1 MIENDSD
8 FLRNLRVKNVNTLII
23 RNMNINTISNKF
35 YQLKLFVQG
44 KVDMLIVTETE
55 FDSTF
60 PTSQFMIDVYREPYP
75 FDRNRNGSGVLI
87 YIREEI
93 PSKLLGDRNL
103 SHDIEGIFAESNL
116 RKKEVITFWSYD
128 AHNQSDEYFLNR
140 VKKCL
145 DMYNKSYERR
155 L

>member
-1 MIENDSD
+1 
-8 FLRNLRVKNVNTLII
+8 
-23 RNMNINTISNKF
+23 MNINTISNKF

-60 PTSQFMIDVYREPYP
+60 PTSQFMIDGYREPYP
-75 FDRNRNGSGVLI
+75 FDRNRNGCGVLI
-87 YIREEI
+87 YILEEI
-93 PSKLLGDRNL
+93 PSKLLGDCNL
-103 SHDIEGIFAESNL
+103 PHDIEGIFAELNL
-116 RKKEVITFWSYD
+116 KKKEVITFWLYH
-128 AHNQSDEYFLNR
+128 APNQSDEYFLNR